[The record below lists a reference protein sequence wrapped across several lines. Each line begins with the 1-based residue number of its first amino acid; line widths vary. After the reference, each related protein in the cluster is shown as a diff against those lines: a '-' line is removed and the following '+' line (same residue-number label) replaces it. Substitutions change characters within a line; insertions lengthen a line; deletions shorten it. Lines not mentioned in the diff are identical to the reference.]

1 MVGIYNNYTIHLYY
15 KIYIKSRIISQW
27 IGLRENLQDSPMIK
41 TWEKW
46 KIWFPVSIFTKQN
59 PINKG
64 TLVM

>member
-1 MVGIYNNYTIHLYY
+1 
-15 KIYIKSRIISQW
+15 
-27 IGLRENLQDSPMIK
+27 MIK